1 MNIGVISKRYA
12 KALYEYA
19 QEHNAQAA
27 IYENML
33 QLKDVLRR
41 VKELPVVL
49 KNPSLSLLQ
58 KTSLICSAVT
68 PSPVFVNFIT
78 LVVKHGREDMLL
90 YIAYAYIGLYRQKNR
105 VVAIKITTA
114 APMSESFLQKVEN
127 LVETQENVTV
137 EMKNVVDE
145 AIIGGFLCE
154 AFSARYDASVK
165 SQLAEVRKKL
175 VKLNKKIV

>member
-12 KALYEYA
+12 TALYEYA

-27 IYENML
+27 IYDNMS
-33 QLKDVLRR
+33 QLKDALLR

-49 KNPSLSLLQ
+49 KNPSLSLRQ
-58 KTSLICSAVT
+58 KISLICSAVT
-68 PSPVFVNFIT
+68 SSPVFENFIT
-78 LVVKHGREDMLL
+78 LVVKHGREDILL
-90 YIAYAYIGLYRQKNR
+90 YIAYAYIGVYRRKNR

-114 APMSESFLQKVEN
+114 APMPESFLQKVEN
-127 LVETQENVTV
+127 LVRTEENVIV
-137 EMKNVVDE
+137 EMDSVVDE
-145 AIIGGFLCE
+145 SIIGGFLCE

-165 SQLAEVRKKL
+165 SQLAEIRKKL